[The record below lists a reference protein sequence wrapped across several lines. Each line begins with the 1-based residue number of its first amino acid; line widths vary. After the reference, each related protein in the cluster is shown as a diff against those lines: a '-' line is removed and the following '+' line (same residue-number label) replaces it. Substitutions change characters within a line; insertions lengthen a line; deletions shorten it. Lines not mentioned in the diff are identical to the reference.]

1 MKVEFYIEK
10 GGTKMPAPLEG
21 KVALVTGARQGLGK
35 SISLGM
41 AESGADLVVCDRV
54 TDDGKLAGTARE
66 IEAMGRKTL
75 SLGGDIT
82 VEEDVNNIVNKSL
95 EKFGRI
101 DILVNNAG
109 VTSQD
114 SFQQMAYRRWR
125 LILSVNLDG
134 VFLCTKVVLPH
145 MLEKKSG
152 MVINVSS
159 ILAKEIRMNIAYG
172 VTKAAVERF
181 TLGLAHEMRRET
193 GIAITCVRPYFVKT
207 EVVMGFME
215 GRDTSNFEEPIIWQK
230 YPAMIAASDPQ
241 KVTGKIL
248 DKAALEEMFGKIA

>member
-1 MKVEFYIEK
+1 M
-10 GGTKMPAPLEG
+10 ALPLEG

-41 AESGADLVVCDRV
+41 AEAGADLVICDRV
-54 TDDGKLAGTARE
+54 TDDGKLTETAGE

-82 VEEDVNNIVNKSL
+82 IEEDVNNVVNKSL
-95 EKFGRI
+95 EKFGKI

-114 SFQQMAYRRWR
+114 SFDKMTYKRWR

-134 VFLCTKVVLPH
+134 TFLCSKLVLPH
-145 MLEKKSG
+145 MIEKKSG
-152 MVINVSS
+152 MIINVSS
-159 ILAKEIRMNIAYG
+159 ILAHQIRMNIAYG
-172 VTKAAVERF
+172 VTKAGVERF
-181 TLGLAHEMRRET
+181 TMGLAREMRHDP
-193 GIAITCVRPYFVKT
+193 GIAITCIRPYFVKT

-215 GRDTSNFEEPIIWQK
+215 GRDISDFEEPIIWQK
-230 YPAMIAASDPQ
+230 YPAMLAGSKPED
-241 KVTGKIL
+241 VTGKIW
-248 DKAALEEMFGKIA
+248 DKAALEEKFGNI